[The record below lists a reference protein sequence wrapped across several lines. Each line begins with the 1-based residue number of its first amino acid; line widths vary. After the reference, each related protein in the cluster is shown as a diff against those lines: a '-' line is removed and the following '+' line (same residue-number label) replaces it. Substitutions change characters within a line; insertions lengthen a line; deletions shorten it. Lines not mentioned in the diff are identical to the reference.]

1 MRFSVFA
8 VATVP
13 DTDTTRRLFDLH
25 DLDDKAVSKVLFHRR
40 KQQTGASEEL
50 RWDQSA
56 IASISLIKHAVD
68 DVQIEGMN
76 LDTHHEQDM
85 LDAFYEAAGHEGFLV
100 SWEETDFLM
109 PLIRFR
115 TLKHDICHPAYWQRL
130 SERKTL
136 HVDVRG
142 WLSPATDDRPGLDE
156 TARKLGLPGLLGM
169 TEDDVFAAW
178 LQDRQ
183 ADVQAYSD
191 LVAINTYLLALR
203 LFGVTGQM
211 TRHDNRRVQARLR
224 EFLLGQDAA
233 HLTAFAAAW
242 SAS

>member
-68 DVQIEGMN
+68 QVQIEGMN
-76 LDTHHEQDM
+76 LETHREQDM
-85 LDAFYEAAGHEGFLV
+85 LDAFYAAAVHEGFLV
-100 SWEETDFLM
+100 SWDDTDSVM

-115 TLKHDICHPAYWQRL
+115 TLKHGIRHPAYWQQL
-130 SERKTL
+130 SERKAL

-142 WLSPATDDRPGLDE
+142 WLSPAADDRPGLDE
-156 TARKLGLPGLLGM
+156 TARKLGLPGMLGM
-169 TEDDVFAAW
+169 TEDDVFSAW

-183 ADVQAYSD
+183 SDVQAYSD

-211 TRHDNRRVQARLR
+211 TQHDNRRVQTRLR
-224 EFLLGQDAA
+224 EILLGQDAA
-233 HLTAFAAAW
+233 HLAAFAAAW